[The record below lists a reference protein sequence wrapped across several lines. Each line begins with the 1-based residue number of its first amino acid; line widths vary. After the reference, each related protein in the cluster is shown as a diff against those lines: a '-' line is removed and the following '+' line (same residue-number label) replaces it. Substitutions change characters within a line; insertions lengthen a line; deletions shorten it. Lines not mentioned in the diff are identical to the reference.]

1 MRLVIDNKIPYIRSQ
16 AERLGE
22 VTYAAGSEFTPE
34 LVKDADAL
42 IVRTRTQ
49 VNRSLLEGSNVKLVV
64 TATIGFDHIDTEYLE
79 QAGIAWTNCPGC
91 NAGSVAQYVESA
103 LILLH
108 REGII
113 NLSNSTIGIVG
124 VGHVGTKVA
133 KVAAELGCSVLRC
146 DPPRQAKEG
155 GYFVSLA
162 EIQQRADII
171 TFHTPLTS
179 EGEYATLHMAGETF
193 FNGTKCR
200 PVIINT
206 SRGEVIKTEALLQAL
221 EQGIVRA
228 AVIDTWE
235 GEPHI
240 NRDLLQK
247 SFIATPHIAGYS
259 ADGKANATRM
269 SLEAVAR
276 FFGINMEFDIQPP
289 TLPEGVI
296 TSDDVIE
303 RKLQFYNPLDDSQKL
318 KANPEDFEHLREQYP
333 LRREK

>member
-1 MRLVIDNKIPYIRSQ
+1 MRLIIDDKIPYIRSQ

-22 VTYAAGSEFTPE
+22 VTYVSGSEFTPE
-34 LVKDADAL
+34 LVKDADVL

-49 VNRSLLEGSNVKLVV
+49 VNRALLEGSSVRLVV
-64 TATIGFDHIDTEYLE
+64 TATIGFDHIDTEYLAA
-79 QAGIAWTNCPGC
+79 AGIAWTNCPGC

-103 LILLH
+103 LMLLH
-108 REGII
+108 RQGII
-113 NLSNSTIGIVG
+113 NLADCTIGIVG

-162 EIQQRADII
+162 EVQQRADII

-179 EGEYATLHMAGETF
+179 EGEYATWHMAGEAF

-206 SRGEVIKTEALLQAL
+206 SRGEVVQTEALLKAMDS
-221 EQGIVRA
+221 GMVRA

-235 GEPHI
+235 HEPDI
-240 NRDLLQK
+240 SRDLLGK
-247 SFIATPHIAGYS
+247 CFIATPHIAGYS
-259 ADGKANATRM
+259 ANGKANATRM

-276 FFGINMEFDIQPP
+276 FYGMDMTFDIQPP
-289 TLPEGVI
+289 SLPEGVI

-303 RKLQFYNPLDDSQKL
+303 RKLQFYNPLEDSERL
-318 KANPEDFEHLREQYP
+318 KAAPEKFEYFREHYP
-333 LRREK
+333 LRLEK